1 MLSAL
6 NQKLRRQKRNLEN
19 ENDDESDV
27 ISDTS
32 RQVEVVNL
40 GITEKAGVGNF
51 MLQGDQGS
59 LTERRILKKSSAQ
72 EFAARS
78 NIESTEPS

>member
-6 NQKLRRQKRNLEN
+6 NQKLQRQKRNLEN

-51 MLQGDQGS
+51 MLQGDQ
-59 LTERRILKKSSAQ
+59 
-72 EFAARS
+72 
-78 NIESTEPS
+78 